1 MTTPVQDFSGSLPK
15 KSFWGRPE
23 GKTGLFFM
31 LAVLAGLGYVL
42 VKFLPQIVAFA
53 SNLLGLVVTLL
64 VLGAIIYMV
73 LDPKMRTLVSY
84 MYKSAMRKITSIFI
98 TIDPIGILKNYV
110 EDLQDN
116 LKKMGEQI
124 GALRGQM
131 RPIPARSHA
140 SCWRDT
146 RRSPLC

>member
-1 MTTPVQDFSGSLPK
+1 MTTSAPDFSGNLSKP

-31 LAVLAGLGYVL
+31 LAILAGLGYVL

-53 SNLLGLVVTLL
+53 SSLLGLVVTLL

-84 MYKSAMRKITSIFI
+84 MYKSVMRSVTSWFI
-98 TIDPIGILKNYV
+98 TLDP
-110 EDLQDN
+110 
-116 LKKMGEQI
+116 
-124 GALRGQM
+124 
-131 RPIPARSHA
+131 
-140 SCWRDT
+140 
-146 RRSPLC
+146 